1 MRRSCRPQTL
11 KRPPLLP
18 AHVSAPRGHENF
30 EHTADVGIRA
40 WGPTLDAAFEE
51 AALGLVGN
59 MIELSEAREVGEARL
74 EVEGENVERLLFR
87 FLDELLD
94 LVQSRLWIVARVQVA
109 LHGDTRLTA
118 TLWGEAFDK
127 ARHGHIH
134 EIKAITFHDMAI
146 QRAPPEVRVI
156 VDI

>member
-1 MRRSCRPQTL
+1 M
-11 KRPPLLP
+11 PL
-18 AHVSAPRGHENF
+18 VSARGHENF

-59 MIELSEAREVGEARL
+59 MVDLAAAREVGEARL
-74 EVEGENVERLLFR
+74 EVEAENVERLLFR

-94 LVQSRLWIVARVQVA
+94 LVQSRLWVVARVRIA
-109 LHGDTRLTA
+109 LQGETRLTA
-118 TLWGEAFDK
+118 TLWGEAFEK
-127 ARHGHIH
+127 ARHGHLH
-134 EIKAITFHDMAI
+134 EIKAITFHDLAVT
-146 QRAPPEVRVI
+146 RAPAEVRVI